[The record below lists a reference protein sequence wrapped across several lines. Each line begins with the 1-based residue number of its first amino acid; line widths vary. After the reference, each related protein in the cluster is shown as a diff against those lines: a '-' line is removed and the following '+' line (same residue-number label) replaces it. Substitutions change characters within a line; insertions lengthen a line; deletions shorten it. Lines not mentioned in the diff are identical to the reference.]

1 MCFYKYT
8 SGLNLFYDI
17 NSRSKTLNDNI
28 LGSNFP
34 ILMDIKPTSQP
45 PPDNISVSFPGL
57 QEQLQSENQ
66 HEYTTQIFL
75 LAS

>member
-1 MCFYKYT
+1 
-8 SGLNLFYDI
+8 
-17 NSRSKTLNDNI
+17 
-28 LGSNFP
+28 
-34 ILMDIKPTSQP
+34 MDIKPTSQP